1 MNLKKIKIK
10 RNDIVF
16 FWNYFILLS
25 HSVVWYGM
33 VQQHV
38 DLHKLKKMYFVLPV
52 LSRLSLGCGA
62 GARALHHLPVELV

>member
-1 MNLKKIKIK
+1 MTL
-10 RNDIVF
+10 F
-16 FWNYFILLS
+16 FFGTILFCYLIA
-25 HSVVWYGM
+25 WCGM

-62 GARALHHLPVELV
+62 GALHHLPVELV